1 MSKTNIELLNSTIVE
16 NEIHFSISEL
26 CHATNAE
33 TELVIAW
40 VYEGILNPFGNSPDS
55 WRFSGD
61 SLQRTKKALRLSRE
75 LEINTPGV
83 AMVLDLIDDIARL
96 NKFQEK
102 THPSIE

>member
-1 MSKTNIELLNSTIVE
+1 MSNTNIELLNSTIVE

-33 TELVIAW
+33 TELVVAW
-40 VYEGILNPFGNSPDS
+40 VYEGILNPLGNSPDS

-61 SLQRTKKALRLSRE
+61 SLQRTKKALRLSRD

-83 AMVLDLIDDIARL
+83 AMVLDLLDDIARL
-96 NKFQEK
+96 NKFQETTYPIK
-102 THPSIE
+102 E